1 MFDISDFP
9 PTSADNHC
17 CTSSNECKIDDA
29 EQTSDQGTLKIWKN
43 NRATQDRSKWVVE
56 ERWGWGGMG
65 VKLPSGKW
73 GSPVPRGDSSDLGSS
88 GLVKSFSYYLKL
100 FIS

>member
-17 CTSSNECKIDDA
+17 CTSSNQCKIDEA

-43 NRATQDRSKWVVE
+43 NRGTQDRSKWVVE
-56 ERWGWGGMG
+56 ERWESSYQVASGG
-65 VKLPSGKW
+65 VL
-73 GSPVPRGDSSDLGSS
+73 SPGATPPTWVVVVL
-88 GLVKSFSYYLKL
+88 
-100 FIS
+100 